1 MRHFRYLLAA
11 TILGLS
17 SPPARADPP
26 APQVSSA
33 VLSKCLAAAEQQLGR
48 SDPKL
53 LPMLASLARLRFQDA
68 DMAAS
73 MALRRRSLKI
83 AIAAYGSQSVPAA
96 EAMAALAHLYIELRR
111 YLDAEPLAIAADN
124 VLSARPGGAGSP
136 LAAVLADRARIA
148 LARGDNGDA
157 RQWAEAAIAIDDK
170 SAGAARSD
178 RLRVLGAVLMSEG
191 RFAESERVLR
201 QALVLDQAGGDR
213 LATARSLAQFGKA
226 YLRQKRYAEALPLAE
241 EAAAIDQQQLGS
253 NASADRRG
261 FSRHRLDLSRNRAR
275 RRCGDGVS
283 DRDRPTRARRRPRY
297 ADPRLYRA
305 RPRPGRA
312 SAGARG
318 QGSVV
323 VRRRPPHS
331 QLRPRRRAGTPKP
344 RLIPCPV
351 SSWHPCPIAVRS
363 RKFDYGSIG

>member
-241 EAAAIDQQQLGS
+241 EAAAIDQQQLGTTHPLIAEDFHDIGS
-253 NASADRRG
+253 IYLATGRAADAAMAFRTAIGLLERG
-261 FSRHRLDLSRNRAR
+261 AGRDTPTLAYIELDLARAEHLLGHEDKAQSLFGAAHRILNSARDEERERQSRA
-275 RRCGDGVS
+275 
-283 DRDRPTRARRRPRY
+283 
-297 ADPRLYRA
+297 
-305 RPRPGRA
+305 
-312 SAGARG
+312 
-318 QGSVV
+318 
-323 VRRRPPHS
+323 
-331 QLRPRRRAGTPKP
+331 
-344 RLIPCPV
+344 
-351 SSWHPCPIAVRS
+351 
-363 RKFDYGSIG
+363 